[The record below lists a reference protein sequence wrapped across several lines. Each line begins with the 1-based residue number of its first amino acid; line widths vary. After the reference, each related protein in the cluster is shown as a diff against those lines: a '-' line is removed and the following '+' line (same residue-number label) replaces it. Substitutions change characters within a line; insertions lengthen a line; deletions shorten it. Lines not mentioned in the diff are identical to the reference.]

1 MPNSQHADQNQSPG
15 AKIFH
20 DIVSGVAELLATAER
35 EGGPLELDPYRS
47 KLFDLF
53 VMSDATGFLEDGAEF
68 DLTCDGV
75 ARELAVRWDL
85 ARRLASEG
93 GQAKPPDPE
102 QLKRLKLLRSFIGL
116 WHEWTYAWQRWPEF
130 HQST

>member
-1 MPNSQHADQNQSPG
+1 MPNSNHADQSPSPG
-15 AKIFH
+15 ARIFK
-20 DIVSGVAELLATAER
+20 DITSGIAELLATAER
-35 EGGPLELDPYRS
+35 DGGPLELDPYRS

-53 VMSDATGFLEDGAEF
+53 VMADATGFLVEGAEF

-93 GQAKPPDPE
+93 DQAKTPDPE

-116 WHEWTYAWQRWPEF
+116 WHEWTYAWQRWSEF
-130 HQST
+130 HEPS